1 MVRADRDGGA
11 SMLEIIQAKTPAQIE
26 DARRLFRE
34 YAASL
39 GIDLCFQGFDAEL
52 AGLPGAYAPPRG
64 RLLLAGDGQ
73 QLLGCVALRPQ
84 EGNACEMKRLYV
96 RNEARGRGVGL
107 ALAQV
112 VIGEARALGYDHMRL
127 DTLPTMADA
136 IRLYRALGFHD
147 IPAYY
152 RNPIEGAL
160 YLELALAPLPSPE
173 PA

>member
-1 MVRADRDGGA
+1 MAGA
-11 SMLEIIQAKTPAQIE
+11 SMIEIIQAETPAQIE

-39 GIDLCFQGFDAEL
+39 GIDLCFQDFDAEL
-52 AGLPGAYAPPRG
+52 ASLPGAYAPPRG
-64 RLLLAGDGQ
+64 RLLLAVDGQ

-84 EGNACEMKRLYV
+84 EGNACEMKRLFV
-96 RNEARGRGVGL
+96 RPEARGRGMGL
-107 ALAQV
+107 SLAQA
-112 VIGEARALGYDHMRL
+112 VIGEARALGFQRMRL

-147 IPAYY
+147 IPPYY
-152 RNPIEGAL
+152 PNPIEGAL
-160 YLELALAPLPSPE
+160 YLELALAPSPSPE

>member
-1 MVRADRDGGA
+1 MKGA
-11 SMLEIIQAKTPAQIE
+11 SMLEIAQAEMPAQIE

-52 AGLPGAYAPPRG
+52 ADLPGTYAPPRG
-64 RLLLAGDGQ
+64 RLLLAVDGQ

-84 EGNACEMKRLYV
+84 EGGACEMKRLYV

-107 ALAQV
+107 ALAQA
-112 VIGEARALGYDHMRL
+112 VIAEARALGFQRMRL
-127 DTLPTMADA
+127 DTLPTMEDA

-147 IPAYY
+147 IPPYY
-152 RNPIEGAL
+152 HNPVEGAL
-160 YLELALAPLPSPE
+160 YLELALTLSPSPE

>member
-1 MVRADRDGGA
+1 
-11 SMLEIIQAKTPAQIE
+11 MLEIIQAEMPAQIE

-52 AGLPGAYAPPRG
+52 ASLPGAYAPPPG
-64 RLLLAGDGQ
+64 RLLLALDDE
-73 QLLGCVALRPQ
+73 QLLGCIALRPQ
-84 EGNACEMKRLYV
+84 EGDACEMKRLYV

-107 ALAQV
+107 ALAQA
-112 VIGEARALGYDHMRL
+112 VIGEARALGYERMRL

-147 IPAYY
+147 IPPYY
-152 RNPIEGAL
+152 PNPIEGAL
-160 YLELALAPLPSPE
+160 YLELALTPSPNPE